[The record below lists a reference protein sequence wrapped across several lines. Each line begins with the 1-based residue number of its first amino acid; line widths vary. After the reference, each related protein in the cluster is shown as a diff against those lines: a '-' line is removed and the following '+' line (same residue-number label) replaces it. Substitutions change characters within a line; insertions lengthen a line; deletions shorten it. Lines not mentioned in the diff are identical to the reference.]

1 MNLLADGASPVLKY
15 GSAGEDVRRVQR
27 ALKAAGASKK
37 LKITGRYTAR
47 TKRAV
52 AAWQGRVGH
61 RATGIVVGRSWKALR
76 AGRR

>member
-1 MNLLADGASPVLKY
+1 M
-15 GSAGEDVRRVQR
+15 QR

-37 LKITGRYTAR
+37 LKISGRYSPR
-47 TKRAV
+47 TRRAV
-52 AAWQGRVGH
+52 AAWQSEIGH